1 MGFFSNLF
9 GRNKLSNKTDN
20 IIDTENVN
28 SESLIKTVTL
38 DTVLNEKME
47 YLSEKNNVFFQ
58 DYLELE
64 EEKKVELNTEWNNFL
79 VDFFN
84 THNVYVSLDDIE

>member
-9 GRNKLSNKTDN
+9 GRNKSSLNKTDN

-38 DTVLNEKME
+38 DTILNEKME
-47 YLSEKNNVFFQ
+47 YLSEKRNVFFQ
-58 DYLELE
+58 DCFELE
-64 EEKKVELNTEWNNFL
+64 EEKMMN
-79 VDFFN
+79 
-84 THNVYVSLDDIE
+84 SLQNGIISL